1 MGQEEQGTVLQLVL
15 GPRRWF
21 TANVGLHLGL
31 GLRLELR
38 LRVCLLQGG
47 LSVTAGLQVGMD
59 LSQPFYTAIS

>member
-1 MGQEEQGTVLQLVL
+1 MGQEDQGTILQLVL

-31 GLRLELR
+31 GLELR